1 MERRTTVG
9 QEMLWFVVS
18 LVALVL
24 FVPTAVTAFAAPGEW
39 TAGWIDLAS
48 GQAEVPT
55 WFSLGMNC
63 ILVLVAAVT
72 AVLTGALLVRRLR

>member
-1 MERRTTVG
+1 
-9 QEMLWFVVS
+9 MLWFVVS

-24 FVPTAVTAFAAPGEW
+24 FVPTAFTAFASPGEW
-39 TAGWIDLAS
+39 MAGRIDLAS

-63 ILVLVAAVT
+63 VLVLVAAVT
-72 AVLTGALLVRRLR
+72 AILHGVLLVRRLR